1 VITIPIF
8 ALNTVLFPGGVLPL
22 RIFEPR
28 YLDMVSDC
36 LKNDKDF
43 GVCLIFKGSEV
54 GKPAEVFEIGTL
66 ANITNWD
73 QEAGGLLEITTI
85 GTKRFRVINSWSEEN
100 TLIQAN
106 AECLEQEEE
115 QDLPVEFQLF
125 SDRLRKIA
133 EKFNLPYAKAHEKFN
148 NSYWVSYR
156 LAELLPITTR
166 QKQSLLEMDN
176 PIDRLKEL
184 QLVLEKIKF

>member
-1 VITIPIF
+1 VITIPVF

-43 GVCLIFKGSEV
+43 GVCLIFKGLDV

-73 QEAGGLLEITTI
+73 REASGLLDITAI
-85 GTKRFRVINSWSEEN
+85 GSKRFRVINTWTEEN
-100 TLIQAN
+100 KLIQAN
-106 AECLEQEEE
+106 VEYLEQKKE
-115 QDLPVEFQLF
+115 QDLPAEFQSF
-125 SDRLRKIA
+125 SDRLRKIV
-133 EKFNLPYAKAHEKFN
+133 EKFNLPYANEHEKFTD
-148 NSYWVSYR
+148 SYWVSYR
-156 LAELLPITTR
+156 LAELLPIAIR
-166 QKQSLLEMDN
+166 QRQSLLEMDD

-184 QLVLEKIKF
+184 QAVLDKIKI